1 MASGG
6 SLSFDDGRVIR
17 AVSEAGAAALGRPR
31 AELVGAPLRDI
42 LPLAARVFF
51 DAHVWPRL
59 ALRGRADDVYLTLLG
74 AGGRPVPVLL
84 TATRDAR
91 GGVPRTECDFVVVR
105 RRRPPERE
113 LARAAPDVEGAP
125 GAKG

>member
-31 AELVGAPLRDI
+31 AELVGAPLRAI
-42 LPLAARVFF
+42 LPLATRVFF

-59 ALRGRADDVYLTLLG
+59 ALLGRADDVYVTLLG
-74 AGGRPVPVLL
+74 AGDRPVSVLL

-91 GGVPRTECDFVVVR
+91 GGVPRTEFDFVVVDR
-105 RRRPPERE
+105 RRLFERQ
-113 LARAAPDVEGAP
+113 LARATSDAELPP
-125 GAKG
+125 RAKV